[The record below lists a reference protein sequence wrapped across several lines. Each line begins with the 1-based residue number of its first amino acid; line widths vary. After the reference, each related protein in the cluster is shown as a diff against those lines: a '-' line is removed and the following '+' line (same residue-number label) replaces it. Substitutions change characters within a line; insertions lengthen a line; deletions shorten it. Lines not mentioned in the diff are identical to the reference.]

1 MTVGTMFVLKKNAKC
16 APSAIHWILP
26 LGFVKKGTRAR
37 LSNYHVMYDCEIYVT
52 TTIRDAFLFCEFCED
67 MLLVDAGHRHHRV
80 GVGVG

>member
-26 LGFVKKGTRAR
+26 LGLVKKGTRAR

-52 TTIRDAFLFCEFCED
+52 TTIRDAFLFVNFVKTCCSSTPGIVITA
-67 MLLVDAGHRHHRV
+67 LA
-80 GVGVG
+80 